1 MKKRSRAYKRKLK
14 KIEADR
20 LYTPYEA
27 ASLIKETSNAKFDE
41 TFEVAI
47 RLGVDPRRADQMVR
61 GTVMLPKGT
70 GREVKVAVFAL
81 GDKAAEAE
89 KAGADFVGGE
99 DLVEKVQGGW
109 TEFDAAIATPDM
121 MSMVGRLGKILG
133 PRGLMPNPKSGT
145 VTFDIEKAVRDSKGG
160 KVEYRVDKQANIHLV
175 LGQDLLLRRGH
186 TGELPVG
193 AGGDHP
199 SKAGRGQGSLP
210 EEHHVLKHHG
220 ARRPGQPFRY
230 QGLAARE
237 DSDRELILTGESL
250 SVKV

>member
-1 MKKRSRAYKRKLK
+1 LKRRSRAYKEKAEK
-14 KIEADR
+14 MEADR
-20 LYTPYEA
+20 LYTPHEA
-27 ASLIKETSNAKFDE
+27 ASLVKEQSKAKFDE

-70 GREVKVAVFAL
+70 GREVKVAVFAQ
-81 GDKAAEAE
+81 GEKAAGAE

-109 TEFDAAIATPDM
+109 TEFDTAIATPDM

-160 KVEYRVDKQANIHLV
+160 RLEYRVDKQANIHLV
-175 LGQDLLLRRGH
+175 LGKTSFSVEDILENYQSVLEEIIRVRPAAAKGRYLKSITFSSTMGPGVTVDPSLTRDLL
-186 TGELPVG
+186 
-193 AGGDHP
+193 
-199 SKAGRGQGSLP
+199 P
-210 EEHHVLKHHG
+210 EKV
-220 ARRPGQPFRY
+220 A
-230 QGLAARE
+230 
-237 DSDRELILTGESL
+237 TES
-250 SVKV
+250 

>member
-1 MKKRSRAYKRKLK
+1 LKRRSRAYKEKAE

-27 ASLIKETSNAKFDE
+27 ASLVKEQSKAKFDE

-70 GREVKVAVFAL
+70 GREVKVAVFAQ
-81 GDKAAEAE
+81 GEKAAGAE

-99 DLVEKVQGGW
+99 DLVERVQGGW
-109 TEFDAAIATPDM
+109 TEFDTAIATPDM

-160 KVEYRVDKQANIHLV
+160 RLEYRVDKQANIHLV
-175 LGQDLLLRRGH
+175 LGKTSFSVEDILENYQSVLEEIIRVRPAAAKGRYLKSITFSSTMGPGITVDPSITRDLL
-186 TGELPVG
+186 
-193 AGGDHP
+193 
-199 SKAGRGQGSLP
+199 P
-210 EEHHVLKHHG
+210 EKV
-220 ARRPGQPFRY
+220 A
-230 QGLAARE
+230 
-237 DSDRELILTGESL
+237 TES
-250 SVKV
+250 

>member
-1 MKKRSRAYKRKLK
+1 MKRRSRAYKNKEK

-20 LYTPYEA
+20 LYTPHEA
-27 ASLIKETSNAKFDE
+27 VSLVRELANAGFDE
-41 TFEVAI
+41 TFDLAI

-70 GREVKVAVFAL
+70 GKEVKVAVFAQ
-81 GDKAAEAE
+81 GEKAAEAE

-109 TEFDAAIATPDM
+109 TEFDMAIATPDM

-160 KVEYRVDKQANIHLV
+160 RLEYRVDKQANIHLV
-175 LGQDLLLRRGH
+175 LGKTSFSEADILENYQAVLEEIIRARPAAAKGRYLMSITFSSTVGPGITVDPSVTRDLL
-186 TGELPVG
+186 
-193 AGGDHP
+193 
-199 SKAGRGQGSLP
+199 P
-210 EEHHVLKHHG
+210 EKVT
-220 ARRPGQPFRY
+220 A
-230 QGLAARE
+230 
-237 DSDRELILTGESL
+237 ES
-250 SVKV
+250 